1 MWADQLAGA
10 SFLSWTAKPTS
21 DTFSTLPGAWSMPS
35 VPVSA
40 CHQVLIVD
48 DNDDVRDAMSA
59 VLQHEGFDVA
69 PAWGV
74 EDALRHLRQGFK
86 PCVILLDLHMPGMD
100 GWAFLDRIRIEP
112 HLHET
117 PVIIVSGDIEQEAAA
132 RRLGV

>member
-1 MWADQLAGA
+1 
-10 SFLSWTAKPTS
+10 
-21 DTFSTLPGAWSMPS
+21 MPS

-132 RRLGV
+132 RRRGCELFLKASPTAPLIAAIGRVCRRHPIRA